1 MARNKE
7 TLTNSL
13 PPAPPPAPDTSAASE
28 GQKDFPP
35 PSQGWGRLPSPRPVP
50 AQSPPHLGVRPRPP
64 QQDPETHCSAGSC
77 AGHGHAREGRAQA
90 RKPQEAPSAVPPS
103 RLPRPSPG
111 PWSRPQAT
119 LSPTRGGRCQVR
131 TGPGLQGGGRAVPNR
146 SPADPQAQ
154 LPGVSSRVA
163 PPRVSPP
170 SGSHLPES
178 HLPGSHLPGL
188 SSRVSPPRGCPP
200 QVSGLS
206 LLPPGP
212 SPRVLPGAQLRPS
225 VCALPGGGPQAQEG
239 SGPWSRL
246 APVPLALSL
255 VLGRWTFTVTA
266 RPDAQ
271 CWAGNIRRLV

>member
-154 LPGVSSRVA
+154 LPGVSSRV
-163 PPRVSPP
+163 
-170 SGSHLPES
+170 
-178 HLPGSHLPGL
+178 
-188 SSRVSPPRGCPP
+188 SPPRGCPP

-225 VCALPGGGPQAQEG
+225 VCALPGGGPQAQKG